1 MQDVYPTLADGE
13 RHAQPLNHDY
23 LLYGIVQEA
32 TELPSELDGE
42 LLNKLTLRRLKRLE
56 RVLGAHGGHLVKSM
70 PRGLVAGFHSAESAL
85 IGACEMQRR
94 CTVIPQLSGA
104 RLSLKIGIHAAI
116 KRHLTKHAIDPAEAT
131 AAKLAALLGQS
142 GIVLSEPAMENL
154 PTELQEKST
163 AIANDGSAIAAF
175 SVDWNAVPIRTVS
188 RPSPRGSSV
197 GEKYAPPDGSFV
209 ILRQGT
215 EEFVFDDRQHVIAI
229 GRDVACHVPINSPKV
244 SRKHARII
252 YRLGNYVLIDTS
264 TNGTYLQPARGS
276 ATRIQKNMIV
286 LPAAGR
292 IGFGLPWEAGAAHS
306 FEFEL
311 NQREQD
317 L

>member
-1 MQDVYPTLADGE
+1 MQDVYPTLADAE
-13 RHAQPLNHDY
+13 QHAQPLSHDY
-23 LLYGIVQEA
+23 LLYGIVQE
-32 TELPSELDGE
+32 TIELPSEFDGE

-94 CTVIPQLSGA
+94 CTVIPQLSGTQ
-104 RLSLKIGIHAAI
+104 LSLKIGIHAAI

-131 AAKLAALLGQS
+131 AAKLAALLNQS

-154 PTELQEKST
+154 PSELKEKST
-163 AIANDGSAIAAF
+163 AVANDGSAIAAF
-175 SVDWNAVPIRTVS
+175 SVDWNAVPMRTLS
-188 RPSPRGSSV
+188 RPSQRANSV
-197 GEKYAPPDGSFV
+197 GEKYVPPEGSCV
-209 ILRQGT
+209 ILRQGK
-215 EEFVFDDRQHVIAI
+215 EAFVFNDRQHVIAI
-229 GRDVACHVPINSPKV
+229 GRDVACHLPINSPKV

-264 TNGTYLQPARGS
+264 TNGTYLQPAHGS

-286 LPAAGR
+286 LPDSGR
-292 IGFGLPWEAGAAHS
+292 IGFGLPWEPGTAHS

-311 NQREQD
+311 TRREQD
-317 L
+317 I